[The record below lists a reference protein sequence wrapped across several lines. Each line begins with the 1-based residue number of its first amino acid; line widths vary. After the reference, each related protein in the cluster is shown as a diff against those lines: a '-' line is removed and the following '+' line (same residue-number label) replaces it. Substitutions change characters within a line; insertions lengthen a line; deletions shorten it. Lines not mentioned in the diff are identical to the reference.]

1 MFLVWCLVYTLLLL
15 CVGNT
20 YMQYNAMPDFRL
32 TVYRCL
38 ARRPTS
44 LPSFHVT
51 SRVQEKRDTH
61 YWLYSRLPPTTPYT
75 FIGDMHVDMYDASD
89 SPPRPS
95 SAVIRSLSKTI
106 WRRWKGKTST
116 GRFVV
121 STGRFVVSLLPYV
134 HN

>member
-15 CVGNT
+15 CVGDT

-61 YWLYSRLPPTTPYT
+61 YSVIFTTPSHHSVY
-75 FIGDMHVDMYDASD
+75 IH
-89 SPPRPS
+89 
-95 SAVIRSLSKTI
+95 
-106 WRRWKGKTST
+106 W
-116 GRFVV
+116 
-121 STGRFVVSLLPYV
+121 
-134 HN
+134 